1 MGSVNPDMS
10 DRPGVTLLS
19 LATENFDKPLVG
31 LLQAQEAATP
41 SAGEQ
46 PQVVF

>member
-1 MGSVNPDMS
+1 MEDVNLDIPDYS
-10 DRPGVTLLS
+10 GIRLLS

-31 LLQAQEAATP
+31 LRRARETAAP

-46 PQVVF
+46 P